1 MIDVEGVEIRWNG
14 HDGFR
19 FDLKD
24 NKRKIYVDPY
34 KLISG
39 YNHKN
44 DADIILISHNHFDH
58 LSVEDINKIINKNT
72 RIYCAEECLDSL
84 KKNYPQNDITV
95 LKPREIRKL
104 EDGITITSVESYNTN
119 KDFHPKKDEKIGF
132 LIKMNNNLTI
142 YHTGDTDIIP
152 EMEKVDTD
160 ILLIPVSGTYVMTAQ
175 EAIKATN
182 EIIKPKK
189 LAIPMHYG
197 SIVGSVKD
205 AEEFCKNV
213 NVCKTVMLEIE

>member
-1 MIDVEGVEIRWNG
+1 MINVEGVEIRWNG

-24 NKRKIYVDPY
+24 KKVVYVDPY
-34 KLISG
+34 KLVAE

-44 DADIILISHNHFDH
+44 DANIILISHNHFDH
-58 LSVEDINKIINKNT
+58 LSIEDINKIINKNT
-72 RIYCAEECLDSL
+72 KICCSEESVDLL
-84 KKNYPQNDITV
+84 KKNYPENDIIV
-95 LKPREIRKL
+95 LKPRETKKID
-104 EDGITITSVESYNTN
+104 EEITITGIEAYNTN
-119 KDFHPKKDEKIGF
+119 KNFHPKGDEKIGF
-132 LIKMNNNLTI
+132 IIEMNNNLTI

-152 EMEKVDTD
+152 EMEKVNTD
-160 ILLIPVSGTYVMTAQ
+160 VLLVPVSGTYVMTAQ

-197 SIVGSVKD
+197 SIVGTVKD
-205 AEEFCKNV
+205 AEDFCKDV
-213 NVCKTVMLEIE
+213 NVCKTSILEIE